1 MSVVDNVKRVEQ
13 TGYGVPVE
21 TTVEQVPKRNAY
33 SRKGESKA
41 VVFAQRQK
49 TDRYK
54 VQEAKRAPKIQIDQ
68 KVVLVSW
75 MVAVAVAFVASAI
88 VSFNGITAVSVFV
101 GLSAPWIANL
111 FFFFIELLYLIFL
124 VAYLILA
131 SQVSDETGLPEKTGG
146 ALAGMW
152 AFAGISIA
160 ANGFHTLDYWQWAFT
175 EPRMYAGLVLSVA
188 APIAIITASKLASRV
203 VFAKALTA

>member
-1 MSVVDNVKRVEQ
+1 MSVVENVKRVEQ

-49 TDRYK
+49 SDRYK
-54 VQEAKRAPKIQIDQ
+54 IQEAKRASKVQIDQ
-68 KVVLVSW
+68 KLVLVSW
-75 MVAVAVAFVASAI
+75 IIAVGVAFITSAV

-101 GLSAPWIANL
+101 GLSAPWLAYL

-131 SQVSDETGLPEKTGG
+131 SQVNDETGLPEKTSG
-146 ALAGMW
+146 ALLGMW
-152 AFAGISIA
+152 TFAGISIA
-160 ANGFHTLDYWQWAFT
+160 ANAFHTLDYWQWAFA
-175 EPRMYAGLVLSVA
+175 EPRMYAGIVLSVA
-188 APIAIITASKLASRV
+188 APLAIITASKLASRV
-203 VFAKALTA
+203 VFARAITA